1 MLSRL
6 AILTVAVCVLSFPGF
21 ATASPPVPPPMEG
34 FVIGTAVDI
43 NCIGDVIE
51 DEEFTWT
58 YIADTGPPG
67 RPPDIPAGWVGPD
80 DMYLGFLAR
89 AGQIRYDE
97 GLRAIDSGAM
107 QLNKVF
113 SATSHDE
120 PNIEVAKDYAW
131 AGMEGSGITNVENRE
146 RMGLSIVANGDFE
159 GLGDMPSLCPW
170 VRNNFIP
177 ATNEFIAMGSRTTA
191 TGASGNMVSI
201 TRTDA
206 TSTGPPSLNH
216 SISAS
221 GLGTAEAEMRLS
233 LMEGNSIYDP
243 EVDVHFVPMAVL
255 PDGADGHV
263 LPVNQ
268 AVPNIGQP
276 PGWGEGPPNMVSLT
290 EYEEYTGAF
299 GQIPNFDKTM
309 HYNSVIPALQ
319 MPEPWYS
326 ILP

>member
-1 MLSRL
+1 MRLKLTMLAVL
-6 AILTVAVCVLSFPGF
+6 VCVLLLAAF
-21 ATASPPVPPPMEG
+21 ALASPPVPPPEEG
-34 FVIGTAVDI
+34 FVIGTSVDI

-51 DEEFTWT
+51 EEEFTWT
-58 YIADTGPPG
+58 YVANMWDWVEGS
-67 RPPDIPAGWVGPD
+67 RVGPD
-80 DMYLGFLAR
+80 DMYLDLAGR
-89 AGQIRYDE
+89 AAQIRYDE

-113 SATSHDE
+113 AAQSHDE
-120 PNIEVAKDYAW
+120 PNLEVAKDYAW

-146 RMGLSIVANGDFE
+146 RVGLSIVANGDTA

-170 VRNNFIP
+170 VRDNMIP

-191 TGASGNMVSI
+191 TGASGNMVSM

-216 SISAS
+216 SIHAE
-221 GLGTAEAEMRLS
+221 GLGTAEAEMRLA
-233 LMEGNSIYDP
+233 LMEGDSIYDVP
-243 EVDVHFVPMAVL
+243 WDEHWALVD
-255 PDGADGHV
+255 
-263 LPVNQ
+263 
-268 AVPNIGQP
+268 
-276 PGWGEGPPNMVSLT
+276 GEWVFLGVGPPNLISLT

-299 GQIPNFDKTM
+299 GQIVNFDKTM
-309 HYNSVIPALQ
+309 HYHSTLPDWQ

>member
-1 MLSRL
+1 MRSK
-6 AILTVAVCVLSFPGF
+6 LTMFRVVVFVLLFAGSAV
-21 ATASPPVPPPMEG
+21 ASPPVPPPMEG
-34 FVIGTAVDI
+34 FVIGTSVDI

-58 YIADTGPPG
+58 YVADMWPPITEEIPPELLPPHSNVEEPFLTSLG
-67 RPPDIPAGWVGPD
+67 RA
-80 DMYLGFLAR
+80 A
-89 AGQIRYDE
+89 QIRYDE

-120 PNIEVAKDYAW
+120 PNVEVAKDYAW
-131 AGMEGSGITNVENRE
+131 AGMEGSGISNVENRE
-146 RMGLSIVANGDFE
+146 RVGLSIVANGDTA
-159 GLGDMPSLCPW
+159 GLNDMPSLCPW
-170 VRNNFIP
+170 VRDEWIP

-191 TGASGNMVSI
+191 TGASGNMVSS

-216 SISAS
+216 TIHAE

-233 LMEGNSIYDP
+233 LMEGGGIYIVEWDEWAAP
-243 EVDVHFVPMAVL
+243 
-255 PDGADGHV
+255 GA
-263 LPVNQ
+263 N
-268 AVPNIGQP
+268 
-276 PGWGEGPPNMVSLT
+276 GEGPPPMISLT

-309 HYNSVIPALQ
+309 HYHSVIPTFQ

>member
-1 MLSRL
+1 MRL
-6 AILTVAVCVLSFPGF
+6 KLTMFTAVVCVLLFPGF
-21 ATASPPVPPPMEG
+21 AFASPPVPPPEEG
-34 FVIGTAVDI
+34 FVIATSVDI

-51 DEEFTWT
+51 EEEFTWT
-58 YIADTGPPG
+58 YVADMWYPGFVPSDDPEEFPGSNVEDPFLGATG
-67 RPPDIPAGWVGPD
+67 
-80 DMYLGFLAR
+80 R
-89 AGQIRYDE
+89 AAQIRYDE
-97 GLRAIDSGAM
+97 GLRAVDSGAM

-113 SATSHDE
+113 TAQSHDE
-120 PNIEVAKDYAW
+120 PNLEVAKDYAW
-131 AGMEGSGITNVENRE
+131 PGMEGSGITNVENRE
-146 RMGLSIVANGDFE
+146 RVGLSIVANGDTA

-170 VRNNFIP
+170 VAGQLIP

-216 SISAS
+216 SIHAE

-233 LMEGNSIYDP
+233 LMEGDLAYVP
-243 EVDVHFVPMAVL
+243 ELDTQWDFPHDLLGVGL
-255 PDGADGHV
+255 
-263 LPVNQ
+263 
-268 AVPNIGQP
+268 
-276 PGWGEGPPNMVSLT
+276 GPPDMISLA

-299 GQIPNFDKTM
+299 GQIFNFDKTM
-309 HYNSVIPALQ
+309 HYHSTLPDWQ

>member
-1 MLSRL
+1 MRL
-6 AILTVAVCVLSFPGF
+6 KLTMFTAVVCVLLFAGF
-21 ATASPPVPPPMEG
+21 ASASPPVPPPEEG
-34 FVIGTAVDI
+34 FVIGTSVDI

-51 DEEFTWT
+51 EEEFTWT
-58 YIADTGPPG
+58 YVADMWSPGVAEMLPPELFPG
-67 RPPDIPAGWVGPD
+67 SNLEDP
-80 DMYLGFLAR
+80 YLGLMGR
-89 AGQIRYDE
+89 AAQIRYDE

-107 QLNKVF
+107 QLNKQF
-113 SATSHDE
+113 AATSHDE
-120 PNIEVAKDYAW
+120 PNLEVAKDYAW

-146 RMGLSIVANGDFE
+146 RVGLSIVANGDTA

-170 VRNNFIP
+170 VRDNFIP

-191 TGASGNMVSI
+191 TGASGNMVSM

-233 LMEGNSIYDP
+233 LMEGAGVYGP
-243 EVDVHFVPMAVL
+243 EVNQWGAVGPGGEFVG
-255 PDGADGHV
+255 D
-263 LPVNQ
+263 
-268 AVPNIGQP
+268 
-276 PGWGEGPPNMVSLT
+276 EGPPPLISLA

-299 GQIPNFDKTM
+299 GQIVNFDKTM
-309 HYNSVIPALQ
+309 HYHSTLPDWQ

>member
-1 MLSRL
+1 MHLK
-6 AILTVAVCVLSFPGF
+6 LTMFTAVVCVLLFAGF
-21 ATASPPVPPPMEG
+21 ALASPPVPPPEEG
-34 FVIGTAVDI
+34 FVIATSVDI

-51 DEEFTWT
+51 EEEFTWT
-58 YIADTGPPG
+58 YVADMWDPEFYERVIDPEEYPG
-67 RPPDIPAGWVGPD
+67 SNVEDP
-80 DMYLGFLAR
+80 YLGATGR
-89 AGQIRYDE
+89 AAQIRYDE

-107 QLNKVF
+107 QLNKQF
-113 SATSHDE
+113 TASSHDE
-120 PNIEVAKDYAW
+120 PNLEVAKDYAW

-146 RMGLSIVANGDFE
+146 RVGLSIVANGDTA

-170 VRNNFIP
+170 VAGQLIP

-191 TGASGNMVSI
+191 TGASGNMVSM

-216 SISAS
+216 SIHAE

-233 LMEGNSIYDP
+233 LMEGDLAYSP
-243 EVDVHFVPMAVL
+243 EDNAPWDAPDILL
-255 PDGADGHV
+255 PE
-263 LPVNQ
+263 
-268 AVPNIGQP
+268 
-276 PGWGEGPPNMVSLT
+276 EGPPNLISLT

-299 GQIPNFDKTM
+299 GQIVNFDKTM
-309 HYNSVIPALQ
+309 HYHSTLPDWQ